1 MLQAQV
7 GAFYESNQLEQN
19 PTFIYLV
26 SKTPTKNSPGG
37 ASCMMY
43 WFDSDWAFQVLHY
56 SELLLT
62 DLGFEFRAQLP
73 TEVQEELKCYIKT
86 DPNIKD
92 YLGVLHLSPQAIQS
106 LQHAIPNHQLIH
118 SKTV

>member
-7 GAFYESNQLEQN
+7 GAFYESNQLNQN

-26 SKTPTKNSPGG
+26 SKKATKSPLG

-43 WFDSDWAFQVLHY
+43 WFDSEWAFQVFHY

-62 DLGFEFRAQLP
+62 DWGFEFRAQLP
-73 TEVQEELKCYIKT
+73 SEVQEELKCYAKT

-92 YLGVLHLSPQAIQS
+92 FLSGQHLSPHAIQF
-106 LQHAIPNHQLIH
+106 LQNAIPNHSLIRNGH
-118 SKTV
+118 IL

>member
-7 GAFYESNQLEQN
+7 GAFYESNQLNQK
-19 PTFIYLV
+19 PTLIYLV
-26 SKTPTKNSPGG
+26 SKKATKSPLG

-43 WFDSDWAFQVLHY
+43 WFDSEWAFQVFHY

-62 DLGFEFRAQLP
+62 DWGFEFRAQLP
-73 TEVQEELKCYIKT
+73 SEVQEELKCYIKT

-92 YLGVLHLSPQAIQS
+92 YLRMQQLSPHAIQS
-106 LQHAIPNHQLIH
+106 LKSAIPNHQFIH
-118 SKTV
+118 STTV